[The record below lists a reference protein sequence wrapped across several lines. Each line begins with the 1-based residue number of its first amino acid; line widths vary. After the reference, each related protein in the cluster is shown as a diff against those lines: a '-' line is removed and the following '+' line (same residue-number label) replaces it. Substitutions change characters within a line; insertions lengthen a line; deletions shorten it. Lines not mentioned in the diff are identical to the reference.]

1 VTTDAAPEAQTLE
14 ARLARRA
21 KLAHEVEET
30 GEVVVFDET
39 GNRLLMLNQ
48 VGAAVWLLIDGQRT
62 GRDIA
67 ALILSALPN
76 AADVE
81 LGRVEHDVQAFVV
94 SLIEHGVV
102 ELR

>member
-1 VTTDAAPEAQTLE
+1 MTDLSLAS
-14 ARLARRA
+14 RLVRRA
-21 KLAHEVEET
+21 KLAHEVDET

-48 VGAAVWLLIDGQRT
+48 IGAAVWLLIDGQRT

-67 ALILSALPN
+67 AMIVENLGGER
-76 AADVE
+76 VE
-81 LGRVEHDVQAFVV
+81 LGRVEHDVQAFVG

-102 ELR
+102 ELEH

>member
-1 VTTDAAPEAQTLE
+1 MTANGTLE
-14 ARLARRA
+14 ARLERRA

-30 GEVVVFDET
+30 GEVVVFDES

-48 VGAAVWLLIDGQRT
+48 VGAAVWLLIDGRRT

-67 ALILSALPN
+67 ALIVDALPN
-76 AADVE
+76 GGVE
-81 LGRVEHDVQAFVV
+81 LGRVEHDVQAFVS
-94 SLIEHGVV
+94 SLVEHGVV

>member
-1 VTTDAAPEAQTLE
+1 VTNEPTLG
-14 ARLARRA
+14 ARLVRRA
-21 KLAHEVEET
+21 KLAHEVDET

-48 VGAAVWLLIDGQRT
+48 VGAAVWLLIDGERT

-67 ALILSALPN
+67 AMIVETLPGES
-76 AADVE
+76 VE
-81 LGRVEHDVQAFVV
+81 MGRVEHDVQAFVGT
-94 SLIEHGVV
+94 LIEHGVV

>member
-1 VTTDAAPEAQTLE
+1 MNEDPTTHGPLA
-14 ARLARRA
+14 ARLVRRA
-21 KLAHEVEET
+21 KLAHEVDET

-48 VGAAVWLLIDGQRT
+48 IGAAVWLLIDGERT

-67 ALILSALPN
+67 AVIVETLPE
-76 AADVE
+76 AKLD
-81 LGRVEHDVQAFVV
+81 LGRVEHDVGAFVG
-94 SLIEHGVV
+94 SLVEHGVV

>member
-1 VTTDAAPEAQTLE
+1 MTTDRTLE
-14 ARLARRA
+14 APLARRA
-21 KLAHEVEET
+21 KLAHEVDET

-67 ALILSALPN
+67 ALIVDALPG
-76 AADVE
+76 AGVE
-81 LGRVEHDVQAFVV
+81 LRRVEGDVQAFVA
-94 SLIEHGVV
+94 SLVEHGVV

>member
-1 VTTDAAPEAQTLE
+1 MTNEPTLA
-14 ARLARRA
+14 ARLVRRA
-21 KLAHEVEET
+21 KLAHEVDET

-48 VGAAVWLLIDGQRT
+48 VGAAVWLLIDGERT

-67 ALILSALPN
+67 AMIVETLPGES
-76 AADVE
+76 VE
-81 LGRVEHDVQAFVV
+81 MGRVEHDVQAFVGT
-94 SLIEHGVV
+94 LIEHGVV

>member
-1 VTTDAAPEAQTLE
+1 MTEGNLE
-14 ARLARRA
+14 ARLSRRA

-48 VGAAVWLLIDGQRT
+48 VGAAVWLLIDGERT

-67 ALILSALPN
+67 ALILDALPN
-76 AADVE
+76 PGVE
-81 LGRVEHDVQAFVV
+81 LGRVEDDVRAFVS
-94 SLIEHGVV
+94 SLVEHGVV

>member
-1 VTTDAAPEAQTLE
+1 V
-14 ARLARRA
+14 RRA
-21 KLAHEVEET
+21 KLAHEVDET

-67 ALILSALPN
+67 ALIVENLGGERMALGQ
-76 AADVE
+76 VE
-81 LGRVEHDVQAFVV
+81 DDVQAFVG
-94 SLIEHGVV
+94 SLVEHGVV
-102 ELR
+102 ELVS

>member
-1 VTTDAAPEAQTLE
+1 VTTDATLEARSLE

-67 ALILSALPN
+67 ALILNALPN

-81 LGRVEHDVQAFVV
+81 LGRVEHDVQAFVA